1 MSGGMLGLPP
11 AVAVAVGAAAGA
23 LLRWQAGA
31 WFNPLWG
38 GFPLG
43 TLFVNLIGGFGIGL
57 ALAWLGRHPDEGLRL
72 LLVTGVLGGFTTFS
86 AFSAESLGLLEKGDF
101 GGALFHTLAHV
112 IGALAC
118 AALGARLMRGW
129 LA

>member
-11 AVAVAVGAAAGA
+11 AMAVALGAAAGA

-43 TLFVNLIGGFGIGL
+43 TLFVNLLGGLGIGL

-72 LLVTGVLGGFTTFS
+72 LLVTGLLGGFTTFS

-101 GGALFHTLAHV
+101 GGALLHTLAHV

-118 AALGARLMRGW
+118 AALGARLMRAW

>member
-1 MSGGMLGLPP
+1 MSSWMSGLPP
-11 AVAVAVGAAAGA
+11 AVAVAAGAATGA
-23 LLRWQAGA
+23 LLRWQAGV
-31 WFNPLWG
+31 WFNPMWG

-43 TLFVNLIGGFGIGL
+43 TLFVNLAGGLGIGL

-86 AFSAESLGLLEKGDF
+86 AFSAESLALLEKGEL
-101 GGALFHTLAHV
+101 GGALLHTLAHV

-118 AALGARLMRGW
+118 AALGARLMRAW
-129 LA
+129 LN

>member
-1 MSGGMLGLPP
+1 MSGGMLGWPP

-43 TLFVNLIGGFGIGL
+43 TLIVNLLGGLGIGL

-72 LLVTGVLGGFTTFS
+72 LLVTGLLGGFTTFS
-86 AFSAESLGLLEKGDF
+86 AFSAESLALIEKGDL
-101 GGALFHTLAHV
+101 GGALLHTLAHV
-112 IGALAC
+112 VGALAC

-129 LA
+129 LD

>member
-43 TLFVNLIGGFGIGL
+43 TLFVNLIGGLGIGL

>member
-1 MSGGMLGLPP
+1 MSSVLLAWPP

-43 TLFVNLIGGFGIGL
+43 TLFVNMIGGLGIGL

-72 LLVTGVLGGFTTFS
+72 LLVTGLLGGFTTFS
-86 AFSAESLGLLEKGDF
+86 AFSAESLALLEKGDV
-101 GGALFHTLAHV
+101 GAALLHTLAHV
-112 IGALAC
+112 IGALLC